1 LIGLY
6 ILHIYSLQ
14 KQSTKQSAK
23 QSKAMYSASVKSA
36 SANASISININIT
49 SDSIEECISALEKVV
64 GRSLS
69 CEAEVM
75 YDAQEIPEERPSAH
89 ERPET
94 EEKPKKNYVSGWLL
108 FRRDRG
114 PQAKKVLE
122 KLRIV
127 ASGPNLVK
135 VLSAMWAEIGEQQRA
150 VYNEKAKAI
159 RSEPVF

>member
-1 LIGLY
+1 
-6 ILHIYSLQ
+6 
-14 KQSTKQSAK
+14 
-23 QSKAMYSASVKSA
+23 MYSASVKSA
-36 SANASISININIT
+36 SANASISINIT

-64 GRSLS
+64 GRSLC
-69 CEAEVM
+69 CEADVM
-75 YDAQEIPEERPSAH
+75 YDAQDVPEP
-89 ERPET
+89 

-108 FRRDRG
+108 FRRDHG
-114 PQAKKVLE
+114 QQAKKVLE

-135 VLSAMWAEIGEQQRA
+135 VLGAMWAEIGEQQRA

>member
-1 LIGLY
+1 
-6 ILHIYSLQ
+6 
-14 KQSTKQSAK
+14 
-23 QSKAMYSASVKSA
+23 
-36 SANASISININIT
+36 
-49 SDSIEECISALEKVV
+49 
-64 GRSLS
+64 
-69 CEAEVM
+69 M

-89 ERPET
+89 ERPEP

-135 VLSAMWAEIGEQQRA
+135 VLGAMWAEIGEQQRA

>member
-1 LIGLY
+1 
-6 ILHIYSLQ
+6 
-14 KQSTKQSAK
+14 
-23 QSKAMYSASVKSA
+23 MYSASVKSA
-36 SANASISININIT
+36 NANASISINIT
-49 SDSIEECISALEKVV
+49 SDSIEECISAFEKVV
-64 GRSLS
+64 GRSLC
-69 CEAEVM
+69 CETEVM
-75 YDAQEIPEERPSAH
+75 YDAQDVPDP
-89 ERPET
+89 

-108 FRRDRG
+108 FRRGRG

>member
-1 LIGLY
+1 
-6 ILHIYSLQ
+6 
-14 KQSTKQSAK
+14 
-23 QSKAMYSASVKSA
+23 MYSASVKSA
-36 SANASISININIT
+36 SANASININIT
-49 SDSIEECISALEKVV
+49 GDSIEECVSAFEKVV
-64 GRSLS
+64 GRSLC

-75 YDAQEIPEERPSAH
+75 YDAQEIPEERPFPH

-108 FRRDRG
+108 FRRAHG
-114 PQAKKVLE
+114 QQAKKVLE

-135 VLSAMWAEIGEQQRA
+135 VLGAMWAEIGEQQRA

-159 RSEPVF
+159 RSEPAF

>member
-1 LIGLY
+1 MQ
-6 ILHIYSLQ
+6 HIYSLH
-14 KQSTKQSAK
+14 KQSKTQN
-23 QSKAMYSASVKSA
+23 KAMYSASVKSA
-36 SANASISININIT
+36 SANASISINIT

-64 GRSLS
+64 GRSLC

-75 YDAQEIPEERPSAH
+75 YDAQEIPEERPSVH

-108 FRRDRG
+108 FRRAHG
-114 PQAKKVLE
+114 QQAKKVLE
-122 KLRIV
+122 KLHIV

-135 VLSAMWAEIGEQQRA
+135 VLGAMWAEIGEQQRA

-159 RSEPVF
+159 RSEPAF